1 MELLPNHIEK
11 INELNP
17 LEDSVFT
24 YQASKWDGLNEE
36 YKSLIKSFE
45 NKDVTR
51 AHIIQAFEDYYSNN
65 GNYIKSFLLTMVWGF
80 ANSGYGNFRTNVYLS
95 SEENLDQIK
104 KAIDEVKDN
113 NIEQA
118 FNSLNEIDGLGVS
131 FISKVLYF
139 ASRAAK
145 IEKYALIF
153 DIRVANSLVQLTTPK
168 EVFQI
173 VNISPSNKYKDY
185 KKYNDYIHSL
195 ALKYNL
201 EAEAIEMFLFEFQN
215 K

>member
-11 INELNP
+11 IKKLNP
-17 LEDSVFT
+17 FEDSVFT
-24 YQASKWDGLNEE
+24 YQTSKWIGLNEE

-45 NKDVTR
+45 NNDITR
-51 AHIIQAFEDYYSNN
+51 AHIIKAFEDYYSK
-65 GNYIKSFLLTMVWGF
+65 GGSYIQPFLLTMVWGF
-80 ANSGYGNFRTNVYLS
+80 ANSGYGNFRTNNYLS
-95 SEENLDQIK
+95 SQENLDLIK
-104 KAIDEVKDN
+104 TAIDEVKDN

-118 FNSLNEIDGLGVS
+118 FASLNKINGLGVS

-145 IEKYALIF
+145 IEKYVLIF
-153 DIRVANSLVQLTTPK
+153 DIRVANSLVQLTTPN

-173 VNISPSNKYKDY
+173 VNINPSNKYKDY

-195 ALKYNL
+195 ASKYNI
-201 EAEAIEMFLFEFQN
+201 EAEAIEMFLFEQN
-215 K
+215 F

>member
-11 INELNP
+11 IKNLNP
-17 LEDSVFT
+17 FEDSVFK
-24 YQASKWDGLNEE
+24 YQTSKWLWLNEE

-45 NKDVTR
+45 NEKITR
-51 AHIIQAFEDYYSNN
+51 AQIITAFEDYYLNSCNH
-65 GNYIKSFLLTMVWGF
+65 IMPFLLTMVWGF
-80 ANSGYGNFRTNVYLS
+80 AKSGYGNFRTNNYLS
-95 SEENLDQIK
+95 RQENLERIK
-104 KAIDEVKDN
+104 SAIDKVKDN
-113 NIEQA
+113 KIEQA

-145 IEKYALIF
+145 IEQYALIF

-168 EVFQI
+168 EVFEI
-173 VNISPSNKYKDY
+173 VNVSPSNKYKDY

-195 ALKYNL
+195 ASKYNL
-201 EAEAIEMFLFEFQN
+201 DAESIEMFLFEQN
-215 K
+215 F